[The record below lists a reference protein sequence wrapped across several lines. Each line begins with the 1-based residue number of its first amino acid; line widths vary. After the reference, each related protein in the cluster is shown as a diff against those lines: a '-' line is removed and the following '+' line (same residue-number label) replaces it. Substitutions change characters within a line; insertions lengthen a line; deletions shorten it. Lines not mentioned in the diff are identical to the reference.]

1 MTTEL
6 FALISAR
13 TRWLAQ
19 RHGVLTQN
27 VANADTPDFRPRDL
41 KPAEFGKLPGR
52 SAEAARPL
60 PLALP
65 LALTQASHVAGSGT
79 RRQEIDSRRV
89 DGYETA
95 PAGNAVVLDEQ
106 LGKLAETQLDYALT
120 TNLYRRQVGM
130 LKTALG
136 SSQG

>member
-6 FALISAR
+6 FTLISAR

-19 RHGVLTQN
+19 RNGVLTQN

-41 KPAEFGKLPGR
+41 KPAEFGKLLGR
-52 SAEAARPL
+52 SAEAGRP
-60 PLALP
+60 LP
-65 LALTQASHVAGSGT
+65 LALTQAAHVAGSGT

-106 LGKLAETQLDYALT
+106 MGKLAETQLDYELT

>member
-1 MTTEL
+1 MATEL

-41 KPAEFGKLPGR
+41 KPAEFGKLLGR
-52 SAEAARPL
+52 SAESSRP
-60 PLALP
+60 P

-106 LGKLAETQLDYALT
+106 LGKLAETQLDYELT
-120 TNLYRRQVGM
+120 TNLYRRQIGM

>member
-41 KPAEFGKLPGR
+41 KPAEFGKLLGR
-52 SAEAARPL
+52 SAESSRP
-60 PLALP
+60 P
-65 LALTQASHVAGSGT
+65 LALTQASPVAGSGS

-89 DGYETA
+89 DGYEIA

-106 LGKLAETQLDYALT
+106 LGKLAETQLDYELT

>member
-41 KPAEFGKLPGR
+41 KPAEFGKLLGR
-52 SAEAARPL
+52 SAEGRRAR
-60 PLALP
+60 LP

-106 LGKLAETQLDYALT
+106 LGKLAETQLDYELT

>member
-41 KPAEFGKLPGR
+41 KPAEFGKLLGR
-52 SAEAARPL
+52 SAEAAGP
-60 PLALP
+60 LP

-106 LGKLAETQLDYALT
+106 LGKLAETQLDYELT

>member
-1 MTTEL
+1 M
-6 FALISAR
+6 
-13 TRWLAQ
+13 
-19 RHGVLTQN
+19 
-27 VANADTPDFRPRDL
+27 
-41 KPAEFGKLPGR
+41 
-52 SAEAARPL
+52 
-60 PLALP
+60 
-65 LALTQASHVAGSGT
+65 AGSGT

-106 LGKLAETQLDYALT
+106 MGKLAETQLDYELT

>member
-6 FALISAR
+6 FTLISAR

-41 KPAEFGKLPGR
+41 KPAEFGKLLGR
-52 SAEAARPL
+52 SAETGRP
-60 PLALP
+60 LP

-79 RRQEIDSRRV
+79 RRQEIDSTRV

-106 LGKLAETQLDYALT
+106 LGKLAETQLDYELT

>member
-27 VANADTPDFRPRDL
+27 VANADTPDYRPRDL
-41 KPAEFGKLPGR
+41 KPAEFGKLLGG
-52 SAEAARPL
+52 SAAAARP
-60 PLALP
+60 LP

-79 RRQEIDSRRV
+79 RRQEIDARRV

-106 LGKLAETQLDYALT
+106 LGKLAETQLDYELT

-136 SSQG
+136 SPQG